1 VTRSDPNYPLDG
13 AVLAPTPVR
22 PGGPALW
29 LGGQRRRG
37 IALAARYAD
46 GWIMPGT
53 MSGRVEYFVER
64 RDEILRALEAQG
76 RDPGAFAFGGQV
88 EVELNPA
95 GMRWARETALGFLG
109 AGADHVTLGIPGRA
123 GPDGLEAMAREVAE
137 PVREALGRA

>member
-1 VTRSDPNYPLDG
+1 
-13 AVLAPTPVR
+13 
-22 PGGPALW
+22 
-29 LGGQRRRG
+29 
-37 IALAARYAD
+37 
-46 GWIMPGT
+46 

-88 EVELNPA
+88 EVELNPE
-95 GMRWARETALGFLG
+95 GMRWARETALGFLQ

-123 GPDGLEAMAREVAE
+123 GPDGLVAMAREVAE